1 MRFGKGTKNQQRR
14 EVGLRRKR
22 EEEEKKELCECTTRQ
37 RHRDRQTHSLSQ
49 SLHQRRL
56 GKFPGREGKG
66 GRESGP
72 GEGGRAARQLLTSYV
87 RMLGKWQQTDVSSS
101 FALIQDPPPL
111 PLRHGLWTQSLFP
124 ALPFAARPGP
134 SLPAK
139 DEGDARSSC
148 VRIVVVVLLLLLI
161 HPPRLMDTWWTE
173 VEPNKYLNPDD
184 SSNFPVHFTG
194 IVSRRLHWVL

>member
-1 MRFGKGTKNQQRR
+1 MRFGKGTKTQQRR

-101 FALIQDPPPL
+101 FALIQDPPP
-111 PLRHGLWTQSLFP
+111 SLF
-124 ALPFAARPGP
+124 AMDFGLSLSSLPCP
-134 SLPAK
+134 SLPVQALLFLPK
-139 DEGDARSSC
+139 TRVMLVRRVSASSSSSC
-148 VRIVVVVLLLLLI
+148 CCCLFTLLG
-161 HPPRLMDTWWTE
+161 WWTHGGQRW
-173 VEPNKYLNPDD
+173 NPT
-184 SSNFPVHFTG
+184 ST
-194 IVSRRLHWVL
+194 